1 MNELMGPDITLI
13 EKTTMTV
20 KITVI
25 GRYVRVIHLVQPLE
39 TLVQLIQFMAKR
51 GGIVRHSSYISSISS
66 LKNSL
71 KTVSMKL
78 THAENSMPKVAHAY
92 SIPTCMYSWIKF
104 LNNCY
109 NNKTEVQKPEQ
120 GNAYEGE

>member
-1 MNELMGPDITLI
+1 
-13 EKTTMTV
+13 
-20 KITVI
+20 
-25 GRYVRVIHLVQPLE
+25 
-39 TLVQLIQFMAKR
+39 
-51 GGIVRHSSYISSISS
+51 
-66 LKNSL
+66 
-71 KTVSMKL
+71 MKL
-78 THAENSMPKVAHAY
+78 TNAENSMPKVAHAY

>member
-1 MNELMGPDITLI
+1 
-13 EKTTMTV
+13 
-20 KITVI
+20 
-25 GRYVRVIHLVQPLE
+25 
-39 TLVQLIQFMAKR
+39 
-51 GGIVRHSSYISSISS
+51 
-66 LKNSL
+66 
-71 KTVSMKL
+71 MKL

-120 GNAYEGE
+120 GNAYEGECHSFTVPQPKYTLIPAKYLNNLPNR